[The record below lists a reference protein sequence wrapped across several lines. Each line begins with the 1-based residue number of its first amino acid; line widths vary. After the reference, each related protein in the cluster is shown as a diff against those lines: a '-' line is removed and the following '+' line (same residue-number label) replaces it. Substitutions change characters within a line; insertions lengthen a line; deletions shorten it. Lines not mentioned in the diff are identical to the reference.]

1 MPILNRS
8 YFDAAQ
14 KGRDAAQSEQSNALL
29 NRQRVL
35 DVNQG
40 EYANGLM
47 RDPNTTPEQFIRAG
61 QTGIGNALH
70 NLQPDQAAQA
80 KQFAEQMS
88 LAIKY
93 AKGSK
98 SPKALIEQNFP
109 QLAQQFGH
117 EWQTATD
124 DQVRA
129 ELDNA
134 EAKFGVQAGIA
145 PQTRYTQSAGPRGSV
160 VQTNPDTNEQK
171 QVVGPDNSQ
180 PGNGAGGPK
189 YRPLTTEEIKS
200 YGLPTGTTAQIDTVT
215 GKVDLINR
223 PTNAS
228 VGRPLPPTIT
238 KGLVE
243 NNSSIRKIDNA
254 LAALEKYPQAFG
266 TKNYLGDAIRQRSDP
281 QGVDPRAKVADIGSL
296 IIHDRS
302 GAAVSASEFPRLAP
316 FVPVATDDPATVK
329 TKLANLKAN
338 IQMMNEETQ
347 QIYSTDQGYKEFN
360 AGPSNAPA
368 ATQPTQQPAQIKS
381 DAEYA
386 ALPSGA
392 QYIAPDGSTR
402 RKK

>member
-1 MPILNRS
+1 MPIIQRS

-14 KGRDAAQSEQSNALL
+14 KGRDAAQTEQSNALL
-29 NRQRVL
+29 NRQRAL

-40 EYANGLM
+40 EYANTLM

-70 NLQPDQAAQA
+70 NIQPDKAAQA

-88 LAIKY
+88 LAIRY

-98 SPKALIEQNFP
+98 TPKALIEQNFP
-109 QLAQQFGH
+109 QLAQQFGPD
-117 EWQTATD
+117 WANASD

-145 PQTRYTQSAGPRGSV
+145 PATRYTQSAGPRGSV
-160 VQTNPDTNEQK
+160 VQTNPETGQQS
-171 QVVGPDNSQ
+171 QVVGPDNTQ
-180 PGNGAGGPK
+180 PSASSTNR
-189 YRPLTTEEIKS
+189 YRPLTPQEITS
-200 YGLPTGTTAQIDTVT
+200 YGLPTGTTAQIDSN
-215 GKVDLINR
+215 GKIDLINK
-223 PTNAS
+223 PNAAS
-228 VGRPLPPTIT
+228 VGRPVPPQIA

-243 NNSSIRKIDNA
+243 NNSNIRKIDNA

-266 TKNYLGDAIRQRSDP
+266 TRNYLGDAIRQRSDP

-316 FVPVATDDPATVK
+316 FIPVATDDPATVK

-360 AGPSNAPA
+360 AAPIAQPA
-368 ATQPTQQPAQIKS
+368 APVAQQQPAQIKS